1 MLAALDPID
10 QAKCTNATDRADT
23 DNYLMS
29 NSIFDEKS
37 IANDG
42 SGAPRPRGSAPRASN
57 YGHYSNH

>member
-1 MLAALDPID
+1 MIVSQGGAD
-10 QAKCTNATDRADT
+10 QAKWVNATDVADT

-42 SGAPRPRGSAPRASN
+42 SGAPRPRGSAVRASN
-57 YGHYSNH
+57 YANH